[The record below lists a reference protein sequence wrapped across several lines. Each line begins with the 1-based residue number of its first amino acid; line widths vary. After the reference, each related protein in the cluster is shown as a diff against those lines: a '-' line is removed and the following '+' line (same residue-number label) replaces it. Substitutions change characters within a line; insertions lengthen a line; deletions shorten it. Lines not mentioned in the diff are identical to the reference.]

1 MSAVATHE
9 QGRLCVFARVPE
21 LGAVK
26 TRLAQGIGAERA
38 LRAHEQLV
46 RGCLQQ
52 LADLQQ
58 LRVELWVAGPVDHP
72 GAVAWS
78 AEWGLPLRSQR
89 GAELGA
95 RMADAM
101 EQSLASA
108 PFAIIVGTDCPTLS
122 SDYVRQAVREL
133 AQHDLVLGPAEDGG
147 YGLIGLRRPVAELFT
162 EMPWGSKAVTAETLT
177 RARQQQLD
185 VQLLSTLWDVDT
197 EADWQRFVALAS
209 SGA

>member
-1 MSAVATHE
+1 
-9 QGRLCVFARVPE
+9 
-21 LGAVK
+21 
-26 TRLAQGIGAERA
+26 
-38 LRAHEQLV
+38 
-46 RGCLQQ
+46 
-52 LADLQQ
+52 
-58 LRVELWVAGPVDHP
+58 
-72 GAVAWS
+72 
-78 AEWGLPLRSQR
+78 
-89 GAELGA
+89 
-95 RMADAM
+95 MADAM
-101 EQSLASA
+101 EQSLATA

-147 YGLIGLRRPVAELFT
+147 YGLIGLRRPVPELFT